1 MHSVMAQVSGQSWGP
16 FLSLAVH
23 RSDDFFCFRVGLP
36 PSLTHRLDI
45 SSGVCGPFI
54 LSLGAFIKSKCSSQN
69 TANTEILVTFLWFSS
84 SYLWFDFCLLSI
96 GKIFLV
102 HNAFFS
108 VFFFSPASHN
118 FGLCIWKLWL
128 LVPLSL
134 IGDLRADFSNL
145 TSWIWVLDFTWINF
159 SLQDNI

>member
-108 VFFFSPASHN
+108 VFFFFPCFSQLWFMYLKALT
-118 FGLCIWKLWL
+118 FGTIITDRRFKGRFFKFDL
-128 LVPLSL
+128 LNLSL
-134 IGDLRADFSNL
+134 GFYLNQLLS
-145 TSWIWVLDFTWINF
+145 TG
-159 SLQDNI
+159 